1 MRERRILWERPVERL
16 WAPWRMGYILGEQ
29 PAGCVFCV
37 KPREAQDVQ
46 NYILGRSQNCY
57 LILNIFPYNNGHLM
71 VVPYAHVATLDELDA
86 EVLTDL
92 MVMAQRTM
100 RVMRELMH
108 PDGFN
113 VGLNIGRS
121 AGAGIDE
128 HLHLHVVPRWNGDTN
143 FMPVLGDTKI
153 IPQSLRAC
161 YELLAPAVQALA
173 P

>member
-1 MRERRILWERPVERL
+1 
-16 WAPWRMGYILGEQ
+16 MGYILGEQ

-161 YELLAPAVQALA
+161 YELLAPAVQAIA